1 MLFHQSKLPLLTFKQ
16 TIACSFAVLALMLS
30 TCVAEVVASPVNQA
44 GEAVALLEQKNYAG
58 ALEVLHSLEK
68 TLSNPA
74 QISNMLAV
82 AYLGQGY
89 QLLAAGEFQ
98 SARDSFRSGRS
109 YNKEDI
115 RLWQGEAITLF
126 RQGKYPEAIS
136 LLDQA
141 LGIDQQNPDVY
152 LLLGKAYYAGG
163 RMAEAVDAL
172 QRCLEYGGGDEV
184 AGLLD
189 KVRREWQIEEEMRL
203 EYRGHFQLSF
213 VDGEHASAL
222 ASDILETLEDAYV
235 EVGSDLAY
243 YPDVRVPVLL
253 YSHRDYADVT
263 DSPDWAGAVYDGK
276 IRLPLAGMRG
286 MTKRFSAILYH
297 EYMHVLVYFMAG
309 RNVPVWL
316 NEGLAELAGRQ
327 IDPTPLTD
335 LTEAIESGRLHKWR
349 DLVKPFSGLA
359 EDRVAL
365 AYEQS
370 YSLVDF
376 MVDSYGWHNMAE
388 LLESLGKQREWLAAV
403 ADVYQ
408 EYGLDWPAIQ
418 KEWQASLH

>member
-1 MLFHQSKLPLLTFKQ
+1 MQSDRSTVHCKGTILCVFAFLSLLLSPYLPDAF
-16 TIACSFAVLALMLS
+16 
-30 TCVAEVVASPVNQA
+30 ASPENQA
-44 GEAVALLEQKNYAG
+44 GKAILLLEKKDYSA

-172 QRCLEYGGGDEV
+172 QRSLEYGGGDEV

-263 DSPDWAGAVYDGK
+263 DSPAWAGAVYDGK

-297 EYMHVLVYFMAG
+297 EYMHVLVHFLAG

-316 NEGLAELAGRQ
+316 NEGLAELAGRR
-327 IDPTPLTD
+327 IDPSPLAD
-335 LTEAIESGRLHKWR
+335 LTEVIESGQLLEWR

-359 EDRVAL
+359 EDRVSL

-388 LLESLGKQREWLAAV
+388 LLEGLGKQQEWQAAV

-418 KEWQASLH
+418 KEWQAGLN

>member
-1 MLFHQSKLPLLTFKQ
+1 MLFRQSEMSLLLFRKTIICSLAVFLLWFSPLLTNV
-16 TIACSFAVLALMLS
+16 FAMSENLA
-30 TCVAEVVASPVNQA
+30 
-44 GEAVALLEQKNYAG
+44 GKAVDLLEQKDYSG

-98 SARDSFRSGRS
+98 SARDSFRAGRS
-109 YNKEDI
+109 YNDEDV
-115 RLWQGEAITLF
+115 RLWQGEAITLY
-126 RQGKYPEAIS
+126 RQGNYPEAVS
-136 LLDQA
+136 SLDQA
-141 LGIDQQNPDVY
+141 LGIDQKNPDVY

-172 QRCLEYGGGDEV
+172 QRSAEYGGGDEV
-184 AGLLD
+184 AVLLE
-189 KVRREWQIEEEMRL
+189 KVRREWQIEERMQQ

-213 VDGEHASAL
+213 VDGAQASDL

-243 YPDVRVPVLL
+243 YPDIRVPVLL
-253 YSHRDYADVT
+253 YSHREFADVT
-263 DSPDWAGAVYDGK
+263 HSPDWAGAVYDGK

-297 EYMHVLVYFMAG
+297 EYMHVLVHFMA
-309 RNVPVWL
+309 RNNVPVWL
-316 NEGLAELAGRQ
+316 NEGLAELSGRR
-327 IDPTPLTD
+327 IDSTPLTD
-335 LTEAIESGRLHKWR
+335 LTAASETGQFLEWR
-349 DLVKPFSGLA
+349 DLEKPFAGLP
-359 EDRVAL
+359 DDQVPL

-370 YSLVDF
+370 YSLVLF

-388 LLESLGKQREWLAAV
+388 LLESLGKQQEWQGAV
-403 ADVYQ
+403 TSAYR
-408 EYGLDWPAIQ
+408 EYGLDWPAIL
-418 KEWQASLH
+418 KEWQANLD